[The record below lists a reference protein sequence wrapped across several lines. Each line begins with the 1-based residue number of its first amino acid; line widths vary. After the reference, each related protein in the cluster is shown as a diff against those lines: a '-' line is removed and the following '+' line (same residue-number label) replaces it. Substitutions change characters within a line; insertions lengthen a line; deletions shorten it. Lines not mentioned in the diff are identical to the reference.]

1 MAKPLL
7 SYRAVA
13 SALVSRLMEGD
24 TLSEGRENYIG
35 GSEVGACPRLVTYRK
50 ALALPW
56 IPDPD
61 AAGSMLPGR
70 LAENEAIQ
78 LLRLVGLDR
87 ALSATGRSQVTLVDP
102 DYPLKS
108 HPDGLLAEDSFELDP
123 NSTYFRADGSRWE
136 FESLA
141 PLITGPGVVEVKS
154 GSLSVWKS
162 VVKKGL
168 SSTYLDQTMT
178 EMGLSERRWTLV
190 VYICRE
196 NLNRIAFFFVPYDDA
211 HFQGLRRRAAA
222 MIGSAALGRGALFAS
237 GITDYTDED
246 ATDAVVEVLKP
257 HLLEADSD
265 RGFCSKCPI
274 RFSCP
279 AMTRTMADGSFP
291 PEVIEEVTALALC
304 YDEARAAESAAESD
318 KEDARDRIVAL
329 AEKFG
334 ASRAVLPPP
343 YTSLSIS
350 KQTGRDSCD
359 FARLKSK
366 HPEAYADCV
375 SQGDPFFSL
384 RVNKKRG
391 K

>member
-13 SALVSRLMEGD
+13 AALVSRLMDGD
-24 TLSEGRENYIG
+24 TLSEGRENYVG
-35 GSEVGACPRLVTYRK
+35 ASEVGACPRLVTYRK

-56 IPDPD
+56 TPDAD
-61 AAGSMLPGR
+61 AAGAMLPGK

-78 LLRLVGLDR
+78 LLRIMGLDR
-87 ALSATGRSQVTLVDP
+87 ALSATGRSQVTLEDP

-108 HPDGLLAEDSFELDP
+108 HPDGLLAEDSFTLDP
-123 NSTYFRADGSRWE
+123 SSTYFRADGSRWE
-136 FESLA
+136 FESLL
-141 PLITGPGVVEVKS
+141 PFIVGPGIVEVKS

-168 SSTYLDQTMT
+168 SSTYLDQTMA

-190 VYICRE
+190 VYVCRE

-211 HFQGLRRRAAA
+211 HFQGLRRRSAA
-222 MIGSAALGRGALFAS
+222 MIGAAALGRGALFAA
-237 GITDYTDED
+237 GLGADPEEQEGAIMD
-246 ATDAVVEVLKP
+246 ALKP

-265 RGFCSKCPI
+265 RGFCSNCPI

-291 PEVIEEVTALALC
+291 PEVEEEVVALALC
-304 YDEARAAESAAESD
+304 YDEARGAEAAAESD
-318 KEDARDRIVAL
+318 KNDARDRIVSL

-350 KQTGRDSCD
+350 KQNGRDSCD

-375 SQGDPFFSL
+375 SQGDPFVSI
-384 RVNKKRG
+384 RVNRKRG